1 MTRKDIKKK
10 VDDIL
15 HSFWNKKL
23 PVNINSIVS
32 NYNIEICTSCNETS
46 KNKIGVY
53 VPKTSN
59 TPTKIIFHPH
69 EDVAQQRLIVA
80 YLFGYHILASKEL
93 RKSSITREHFK
104 NVNSIY
110 NIFIDELLLP
120 EETFRSVVE
129 VHNIRTIEK
138 LATIFQVT
146 TGMIAHRAMEYKY
159 S

>member
-1 MTRKDIKKK
+1 M
-10 VDDIL
+10 
-15 HSFWNKKL
+15 

-32 NYNIEICTSCNETS
+32 RHNIDICTSCNEIS
-46 KNKIGVY
+46 KDRIGIY
-53 VPKTSN
+53 VSKTLKTS
-59 TPTKIIFHPH
+59 TKIIFHPH
-69 EDVAQQRLIVA
+69 EDVAQQRLIIA
-80 YLFGYHILASKEL
+80 YLFGYHILASKDL
-93 RKSSITREHFK
+93 RKSSITRENFK

-110 NIFIDELLLP
+110 NVFIDEVLLP

-129 VHNIRTIEK
+129 GHNIRTVEK